1 MREITIS
8 TLIIVFII
16 VSGIAVQKY
25 LVKSSED
32 LIKDLKDLKQELI
45 RNKETKNIA
54 RIKEKLE
61 EVIKN
66 WEDKEK
72 VWATIIMHEELDNI
86 EVSLLTLKSYA
97 ENEEI
102 ADALSELEKSIFWI
116 GHITEKEDFK
126 IKNIF

>member
-102 ADALSELEKSIFWI
+102 ADALSELE
-116 GHITEKEDFK
+116 
-126 IKNIF
+126 